1 MTRYYLRSFV
11 LTTALFS
18 MLAWLYVV
26 LRIVI
31 NGVDMST
38 PFIDAFPIF
47 NIWQTGAIAFVL
59 AFLSVFVYLSLWGNF
74 DHACARK

>member
-18 MLAWLYVV
+18 ILAWLYVV

-38 PFIDAFPIF
+38 PFIDAFPIL
-47 NIWQTGAIAFVL
+47 NIWQTGAVAFVL
-59 AFLSVFVYLSLWGNF
+59 AFLSVLVYLSLWGNF
-74 DHACARK
+74 DHTCARK